1 MIDQIN
7 TRISELEAERETL
20 RARLQ
25 LQLERDVAE
34 LNARANAAI
43 EPYSAAIGELKR
55 LVGLIEAST
64 TPTGCGVA
72 EHP

>member
-7 TRISELEAERETL
+7 VRIAELEAERDQL

-25 LQLERDVAE
+25 AQLERDVAE
-34 LNARANAAI
+34 LHARANAVLD
-43 EPYSAAIGELKR
+43 PYNAAIGELKR
-55 LVGLIEAST
+55 LTGLIEAST
-64 TPTGCGVA
+64 VPNGCGIS